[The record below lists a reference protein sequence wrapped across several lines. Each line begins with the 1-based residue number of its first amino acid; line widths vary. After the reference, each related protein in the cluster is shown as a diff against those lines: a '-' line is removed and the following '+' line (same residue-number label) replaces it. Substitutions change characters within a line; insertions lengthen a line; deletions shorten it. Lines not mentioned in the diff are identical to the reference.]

1 MDGHRVVQRKPVVM
15 MLGAQDNPPSMKPE
29 TLAEEMLGVLLNDRN
44 FQKYLVDTVVDHIVR
59 EASVTAESSNNR
71 ILSSSNAQQQKFEE
85 KPLSVHEEIIA
96 SNVDTLKRLI
106 DSVTETFLRS
116 VDVALCGFGTDTNRD
131 AAVLFSARIQI
142 DRFLS
147 SNRFEISRFE
157 QSVRRLSTLLRTFA
171 TRISTPFQVANCA
184 FFASSL
190 CDILYRL
197 EEYCSIHEK
206 KSSQCF
212 ASLRTSIDDFYFAVV
227 RHLNQMVLAHQEAIA
242 KVKKKEEREKI
253 RTTQKSPRRTRS
265 AVTFREQL
273 GLKSK
278 SPGYLLPRDLQEKRA
293 SLRSAQ
299 RPRSAASMRRSVP
312 AVPLGMRT
320 SRTTS
325 DIANKWSKL
334 LNSEPVLR
342 ESLVSDEQGRAALRL
357 AREITKDVVE
367 ELADRV
373 DKMMMETE
381 MRQRQSEYSKYVAIR
396 CDSREGRA
404 NVMRVCNIS
413 GQGDQ
418 R

>member
-1 MDGHRVVQRKPVVM
+1 M

-71 ILSSSNAQQQKFEE
+71 ILSSSNGQQQKFEE

-157 QSVRRLSTLLRTFA
+157 QSVRRLSTLLRT
-171 TRISTPFQVANCA
+171 PFQVANCA

-227 RHLNQMVLAHQEAIA
+227 RHLNQVPLSVDKYQMVLAHQEAIA

-342 ESLVSDEQGRAALRL
+342 ESLVSDEQGRAALR
-357 AREITKDVVE
+357 
-367 ELADRV
+367 
-373 DKMMMETE
+373 
-381 MRQRQSEYSKYVAIR
+381 
-396 CDSREGRA
+396 
-404 NVMRVCNIS
+404 
-413 GQGDQ
+413 
-418 R
+418 